1 MAREALERIREEGG
15 EEGFTLANTLIR
27 TFGGVGKG
35 IDDRRVVLRLADEV
49 EEGRIRLRDRVFI
62 YRNSRGRDMVF
73 GAQGDTLLDE
83 VVGIAAGIHGDIAKK
98 RHLDPIEDTE
108 VRSGILSAVRQ
119 VSYEL
124 ERRARVR
131 KLKAWFRNALK
142 LS

>member
-49 EEGRIRLRDRVFI
+49 EAGHIRLQGRVFV

-98 RHLDPIEDTE
+98 RRLDPIEDTE

-124 ERRARVR
+124 DRRARV
-131 KLKAWFRNALK
+131 KKVKSWIRNTLG